1 MPVRPGRREALLS
14 GASHEPGRP
23 TPLHALHVALGA
35 RRVSFAGW
43 ELPLQYE
50 GILAEH
56 RWTRESASLFDVS
69 HMGQVEVSGNDAPSQ
84 LETLIPA
91 SLRTLPE
98 GRTRYAVITNDDGGI
113 VDDLL
118 VTRRA
123 ADMLM
128 VLNAA
133 RVEADLA
140 WLRSRLPAL
149 AFRHRHQRALL
160 ALQGPRAADTLSAVA
175 PAALDLAPFAYGE
188 LEVGGVPC
196 TFSRSG
202 YTGEDG
208 FEIGCDGAAAV
219 AVAEALL
226 ARPEVRPAGLGAR
239 DSLRLE
245 AGLCLYGND
254 IDAGTSPV
262 EAGLAWTFG
271 ARRTGSLGVP
281 GAARIERELAGA
293 PARRRVGLLPEGRA
307 VARTGATIRDAS
319 GHAIGVVTSGS
330 FSPSLGVPIAM
341 GYVATRWTEPGTE
354 LRVDLRGR
362 QVPARTTALPF
373 VPPRRH
379 RQHPA

>member
-1 MPVRPGRREALLS
+1 M
-14 GASHEPGRP
+14 
-23 TPLHALHVALGA
+23 ALGGKL
-35 RRVSFAGW
+35 VPFAGW
-43 ELPLQYE
+43 ELPVQYE

-69 HMGQVEVSGNDAPSQ
+69 HMGQVEVSGKDAAGQ

-91 SLRTLPE
+91 SLQALPE
-98 GRTRYAVITNDDGGI
+98 GRTRYAVITNDNGGI

-123 ADMLM
+123 DDMFM

-133 RVEADLA
+133 RIDADLA

-149 AFRHRHQRALL
+149 AFQHRHERALL
-160 ALQGPRAADTLSAVA
+160 ALQGPMAAAALSAVA
-175 PAALDLAPFAYGE
+175 PAALELTPFAYGE
-188 LEVGGVPC
+188 FDVGGVPC

-271 ARRTGSLGVP
+271 ARRKAALEVP
-281 GAARIERELAGA
+281 GAARIRRELADG
-293 PARRRVGLLPEGRA
+293 PARRRVGLLPEGRGVVRNGAA
-307 VARTGATIRDAS
+307 VRDEA
-319 GHAIGVVTSGS
+319 GHEAGVVTSGS

-341 GYVATRWTEPGTE
+341 GYVATQHAEPDTA
-354 LRVDLRGR
+354 LQLDLRGR
-362 QVPARTTALPF
+362 QVPARVAALPF

>member
-1 MPVRPGRREALLS
+1 M
-14 GASHEPGRP
+14 
-23 TPLHALHVALGA
+23 ALGGKL
-35 RRVSFAGW
+35 VPFAGW
-43 ELPLQYE
+43 ELPVQYA

-69 HMGQVEVSGNDAPSQ
+69 HMGQVEVSGRDAAAQ

-91 SLRTLPE
+91 SLQALPE

-123 ADMLM
+123 GDVLM

-133 RVEADLA
+133 RVDTDLA

-149 AFRHRHQRALL
+149 AFRHRPERALL
-160 ALQGPRAADTLSAVA
+160 ALQGPMAA
-175 PAALDLAPFAYGE
+175 AALSELAPGARELAPFAYGE
-188 LEVGGVPC
+188 FDVGGVPC

-208 FEIGCDGAAAV
+208 FEIGCDGVAAV

-271 ARRTGSLGVP
+271 ARRKAAALGVP
-281 GAARIERELAGA
+281 GAARIQRELAEG
-293 PARRRVGLLPEGRA
+293 PARRRVGLLPEGRGLVRNGAA
-307 VARTGATIRDAS
+307 VRDES
-319 GHAIGVVTSGS
+319 GHETGVVTSGS

-341 GYVATRWTEPGTE
+341 GYVASRHAAPGTS
-354 LRVDLRGR
+354 LQLDLRGR
-362 QVPARTTALPF
+362 QVPARVAPLPF

-379 RQHPA
+379 RQHLA

>member
-1 MPVRPGRREALLS
+1 MP
-14 GASHEPGRP
+14 
-23 TPLHALHVALGA
+23 
-35 RRVSFAGW
+35 FAGW
-43 ELPLQYE
+43 ELPVQYE
-50 GILAEH
+50 GILSEH

-69 HMGQVEVSGNDAPSQ
+69 HMGQVEVCGNDDAGQ

-91 SLRTLPE
+91 SLQALPAN
-98 GRTRYAVITNDDGGI
+98 RTRYAVITNDDGGI

-118 VTRRA
+118 VTRRT
-123 ADMLM
+123 DDVLM

-133 RVEADLA
+133 RVEADLT
-140 WLRSRLPAL
+140 WLRSRLPGL
-149 AFRHRHQRALL
+149 AFRHRDERALL
-160 ALQGPRAADTLSAVA
+160 ALQGPRAADALSDLA
-175 PAALDLAPFAYGE
+175 PAARELAPFAYGE
-188 LEVGGVPC
+188 FDVGGVPC

-208 FEIGCDGAAAV
+208 FEIGCDGAAAA

-226 ARPEVRPAGLGAR
+226 ARREVRPAGLGAR

-271 ARRTGSLGVP
+271 ARRKVARGVP
-281 GAARIERELAGA
+281 GAARIQRELAEG
-293 PARRRVGLLPEGRA
+293 PARRRVGLLPEGRG
-307 VARTGATIRDAS
+307 VVRNGAAIRDES
-319 GHAIGVVTSGS
+319 GDETGVVTSGS

-341 GYVATRWTEPGTE
+341 GYVAARHAEPGTA
-354 LRVDLRGR
+354 LQLDLRGQR
-362 QVPARTTALPF
+362 VPARVTPLPF

-379 RQHPA
+379 R

>member
-1 MPVRPGRREALLS
+1 
-14 GASHEPGRP
+14 
-23 TPLHALHVALGA
+23 VALGGKL
-35 RRVSFAGW
+35 VPFAGW
-43 ELPLQYE
+43 ELPVQYA

-69 HMGQVEVSGNDAPSQ
+69 HMGQVEVSGRDAAAQ

-91 SLRTLPE
+91 SLQALPE

-123 ADMLM
+123 GDVLM

-133 RVEADLA
+133 RVDADLA

-149 AFRHRHQRALL
+149 AFRHRPERALL
-160 ALQGPRAADTLSAVA
+160 ALQGPMAAAALSELA
-175 PAALDLAPFAYGE
+175 PAARELAPFAYGE
-188 LEVGGVPC
+188 FDVGGVPC

-208 FEIGCDGAAAV
+208 FEIGCAGEAAV

-254 IDAGTSPV
+254 IDADTSPV

-271 ARRTGSLGVP
+271 ARRKAAALGVP
-281 GAARIERELAGA
+281 GAVRIQRELAEG
-293 PARRRVGLLPEGRA
+293 PARRRVGLLPEGRGLVRNGA
-307 VARTGATIRDAS
+307 VVRDES
-319 GHAIGVVTSGS
+319 GHETGVVTSGS

-341 GYVATRWTEPGTE
+341 GYVASRHAAPGTA
-354 LRVDLRGR
+354 LQLDLRGR
-362 QVPARTTALPF
+362 QVPARVAPLPF

-379 RQHPA
+379 RQHLA